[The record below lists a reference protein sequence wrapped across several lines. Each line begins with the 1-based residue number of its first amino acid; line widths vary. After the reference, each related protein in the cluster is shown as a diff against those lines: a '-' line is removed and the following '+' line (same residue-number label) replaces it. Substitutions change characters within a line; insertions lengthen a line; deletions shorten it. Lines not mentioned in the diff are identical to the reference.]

1 MPKRKSHRKKSRRGG
16 NPIAAA
22 TQNLTAATNARVE
35 KTKQQVTNTVAA
47 AKAQAQ
53 HVIKKGQEAVHHAKT
68 TAENAAARQ
77 INKAAAAVR
86 PPPPP
91 PSVVAQRAA
100 ANILAPVH
108 RAIDHGAH
116 AVRKAIAHTHTPGVS
131 AHHVAPAAK
140 QAHQAVKKEL
150 QHQKLLHAARSTAPM
165 AGGSRKR
172 RKHRRKHRRTH
183 RRVRRRTRRR
193 RRRGGVNTFA
203 ETPAGPI
210 EHQAIMQENAD
221 KLLRYY
227 ACHAAGHSRDPLGP
241 KGVAAA
247 RSAIMDTLKKYQCKI
262 PELQMQL
269 SRKYGGTLELTN
281 DYCGQG
287 GGRRRT
293 RRRRRRRGGMPPG
306 GAAAHQQWATTSQN
320 PSQLGPWPTYHLD
333 AQGNLVAGSGPVSP
347 GTPPRKK
354 RPKSA
359 TKRGRPTKGG
369 RRRRTRRKHRRRH

>member
-77 INKAAAAVR
+77 INKAATAVR

-91 PSVVAQRAA
+91 PSVVAQHTAKD
-100 ANILAPVH
+100 ILAPVH

-140 QAHQAVKKEL
+140 QAHQAVKKEVH
-150 QHQKLLHAARSTAPM
+150 HQKLLHAAQKQHRAFVADHSTAPM

-183 RRVRRRTRRR
+183 RRKHRRT
-193 RRRGGVNTFA
+193 
-203 ETPAGPI
+203 
-210 EHQAIMQENAD
+210 
-221 KLLRYY
+221 
-227 ACHAAGHSRDPLGP
+227 
-241 KGVAAA
+241 
-247 RSAIMDTLKKYQCKI
+247 
-262 PELQMQL
+262 
-269 SRKYGGTLELTN
+269 
-281 DYCGQG
+281 
-287 GGRRRT
+287 
-293 RRRRRRRGGMPPG
+293 RRRRGGMPPG

-333 AQGNLVAGSGPVSP
+333 AQGNLVAGSGPVP
-347 GTPPRKK
+347 PRTLPRKK

-359 TKRGRPTKGG
+359 TKRWRPTKGG
-369 RRRRTRRKHRRRH
+369 RRRRTRRKSRRRRRH